1 MGAIRRCDWSKGRV
15 PGGSGNGGQRA
26 AAQRTAGTSSEHN
39 VSQQQEHAMHAEM
52 APDAPF
58 AMLRPA
64 SCDAATGAVALGAA
78 AILRGVAAP
87 RPTVLIKRALARAT
101 FVRLAACGR
110 DLQPLSILEIVCLL
124 AGEEE
129 PLPAACC
136 PLPAPQ
142 NRPEG
147 GWANRVAAHHPR
159 EWADHYHNIDKRN
172 SSACTDGCSRAGV
185 PSYKCRASAN
195 PSDPGTALL
204 QLSVTWTHPLSGRTH
219 FQQYMIYGT
228 SLYARLS
235 LLCIRYRPA
244 CT

>member
-1 MGAIRRCDWSKGRV
+1 
-15 PGGSGNGGQRA
+15 
-26 AAQRTAGTSSEHN
+26 
-39 VSQQQEHAMHAEM
+39 MHAEM

-147 GWANRVAAHHPR
+147 GWANRVAAHHRPGMGGSLPQYR
-159 EWADHYHNIDKRN
+159 QKEQLCMHGWLF
-172 SSACTDGCSRAGV
+172 SCGCTLVQVSRL
-185 PSYKCRASAN
+185 CRSVAV
-195 PSDPGTALL
+195 L
-204 QLSVTWTHPLSGRTH
+204 QLSVHAPD
-219 FQQYMIYGT
+219 MDT
-228 SLYARLS
+228 SPQRENALPAVHDLRYVS
-235 LLCIRYRPA
+235 LRASFAVVHQIQASLQ
-244 CT
+244 